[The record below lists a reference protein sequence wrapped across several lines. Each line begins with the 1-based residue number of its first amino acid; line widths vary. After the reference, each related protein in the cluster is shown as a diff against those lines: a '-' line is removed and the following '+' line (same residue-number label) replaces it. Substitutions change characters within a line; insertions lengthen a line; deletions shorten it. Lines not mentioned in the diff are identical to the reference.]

1 MIETI
6 FHKMAK
12 GEIVPN
18 EVVYEDESIMAF
30 RDIHPVAPVHI
41 VIIPKKPI
49 ISMATIE
56 EEDKNLLGHMLWV
69 AHLLAEQEGI
79 ATTGYRIVTNAGE
92 DSRREI
98 DYLHFHLLGGK
109 DLGPKIVTS

>member
-30 RDIHPVAPVHI
+30 RNIHPVAPVHI
-41 VIIPKKPI
+41 VIIPKKFI
-49 ISMATIE
+49 ESMATVESDDEAI
-56 EEDKNLLGHMLWV
+56 LGHILFV
-69 AHLLAEQEGI
+69 AHQLAEQEGI

-98 DYLHFHLLGGK
+98 EYLHFHLLGGK
-109 DLGPKIVTS
+109 DLGAKICS